1 MQVFKNIEIQ
11 PLATSTKEDRYLLS
25 CNGQYYEA
33 NYPIVE
39 LLQILQE
46 YDDEE
51 EAISHY
57 VVLKKMIASD
67 LLGVPNLRK
76 RSKEL
81 VEYLLRWVRKQPVKT
96 TPYLLQINGVEKY
109 WLLVYFILV
118 NLFTGYYF
126 FYIIPCFLY
135 RFVLSFPDE
144 MEQFISYLSKIHQT
158 HVILS
163 SCL

>member
-46 YDDEE
+46 YDEE

-57 VVLKKMIASD
+57 VVCNYSED
-67 LLGVPNLRK
+67 TLRY
-76 RSKEL
+76 SPI
-81 VEYLLRWVRKQPVKT
+81 RKGQVWYCK
-96 TPYLLQINGVEKY
+96 VS
-109 WLLVYFILV
+109 
-118 NLFTGYYF
+118 
-126 FYIIPCFLY
+126 C
-135 RFVLSFPDE
+135 
-144 MEQFISYLSKIHQT
+144 
-158 HVILS
+158 HVF
-163 SCL
+163 